1 MGQFNLLHD
10 KRVMIIVEKGG
21 GEIISDCKRKILA
34 VNRRLY
40 PPSKISYKVA
50 YRSYPY
56 RKAEFRVD
64 TR

>member
-40 PPSKISYKVA
+40 PPPLRFHIKLHIDHIHIE
-50 YRSYPY
+50 RQNF
-56 RKAEFRVD
+56 E
-64 TR
+64 